1 MVSVVIPA
9 LNESNRI
16 ASVVELARKSALVE
30 EVVVVDDGS
39 VDETAEL
46 AAQAG
51 ARVVTSSL
59 LGKGA
64 SMADGLRA
72 TTGEIVL
79 YLDGDLAG
87 LEDNLVNKMCE
98 PLITGRAALVK
109 AKFSREAGRVTM
121 LTARPLLSIF
131 FPELADFAQPLG
143 GIVAARRS
151 LLEQLRFE
159 TDYGVDLGL
168 LIDAHQLGAQI
179 EEVDIGHLDH
189 ESQTLEALGRM
200 AKQVVRVLLQ
210 RAARHERLAI
220 DQVREVEEIERH
232 SRAEFNTV
240 VGSLGEVAR
249 LALFDMDGTL
259 LRGRFVVELARRTG
273 REAELT
279 PWLDNPCVSAQKR
292 SRAIADVLRGIPK
305 EIFERV
311 AAEIPLVEG
320 AVQTVIG
327 LRKAGY
333 RVGIVTDSYWIA
345 SEIVRRRVFAD
356 FSVANLIRFRH
367 GICTGEVT
375 IPPIFAHTRGCRQ
388 HELCKLN
395 AALHIQE
402 SLGITSEG
410 VLAVGDGRND
420 ICMLRAAENSFA
432 FEPKSEAVQQAA
444 RAALF
449 GDISMLLRQLDLKA
463 ATV

>member
-1 MVSVVIPA
+1 
-9 LNESNRI
+9 
-16 ASVVELARKSALVE
+16 
-30 EVVVVDDGS
+30 
-39 VDETAEL
+39 
-46 AAQAG
+46 
-51 ARVVTSSL
+51 
-59 LGKGA
+59 
-64 SMADGLRA
+64 
-72 TTGEIVL
+72 
-79 YLDGDLAG
+79 
-87 LEDNLVNKMCE
+87 
-98 PLITGRAALVK
+98 
-109 AKFSREAGRVTM
+109 
-121 LTARPLLSIF
+121 
-131 FPELADFAQPLG
+131 
-143 GIVAARRS
+143 

-179 EEVDIGHLDH
+179 EEVDIGHLEH

-210 RAARHERLAI
+210 RAARHDRLAI
-220 DQVREVEEIERH
+220 DQIREVEEIERH

-240 VGSLGEVAR
+240 IGSLGEVAR

-273 REAELT
+273 REAELA

-292 SRAIADVLRGIPK
+292 SRAIAEVLRGIPK

-356 FSVANLIRFRH
+356 FSVANLIRFRN
-367 GICTGEVT
+367 GICTGDVT
-375 IPPIFAHTRGCRQ
+375 IPPIFAHPRGCRQ

-395 AALHIQE
+395 AALHVQE
-402 SLGITSEG
+402 RLGIPADRM
-410 VLAVGDGRND
+410 LAVGDGQND
-420 ICMLRAAENSFA
+420 VCMLQASRYSFA
-432 FEPKSEAVQQAA
+432 FEPKSEAVRQAA
-444 RAALF
+444 KVSLF
-449 GDISMLLRQLDLKA
+449 GDLSPLLNEVRTSLVTA
-463 ATV
+463 